1 MLVLHL
7 LCLLIHA
14 GVPAHGVTPLCLGW
28 VFHVSSPNRD
38 NHLGHGV
45 RVLSVG
51 VTTLFLCFRKYVQV
65 CVQNLSELDF
75 ELSDS
80 NLEDKGHATD
90 LRLAPLNTQSQQV
103 TVSALSTGFSA
114 GQGRRPE

>member
-1 MLVLHL
+1 M
-7 LCLLIHA
+7 
-14 GVPAHGVTPLCLGW
+14 
-28 VFHVSSPNRD
+28 
-38 NHLGHGV
+38 
-45 RVLSVG
+45 LSVRM
-51 VTTLFLCFRKYVQV
+51 TTLFLYFRKYVQV

-103 TVSALSTGFSA
+103 TVLCSEHQVLSSSGKETRVTGCRWA
-114 GQGRRPE
+114 DPAADLD

>member
-1 MLVLHL
+1 M
-7 LCLLIHA
+7 
-14 GVPAHGVTPLCLGW
+14 
-28 VFHVSSPNRD
+28 
-38 NHLGHGV
+38 
-45 RVLSVG
+45 G